1 MKVGDYVR
9 TKYGNIFKIIGG
21 NEDNWEIDIDYSI
34 LENSEDAWLELFR
47 CNDNNCFFTDMN
59 ILKSSPN
66 IIDLIEVGDY
76 VNGFKVV
83 WKDKNEFC
91 VNAYNEDEKIINKEQ
106 KIKSIVTK
114 EEFKAME
121 YRIGE

>member
-47 CNDNNCFFTDMN
+47 CNDNNCFFTDTN

-66 IIDLIEVGDY
+66 IIDLIERERMACGTTGVS
-76 VNGFKVV
+76 NTT
-83 WKDKNEFC
+83 
-91 VNAYNEDEKIINKEQ
+91 
-106 KIKSIVTK
+106 SLL
-114 EEFKAME
+114 
-121 YRIGE
+121 